1 MPTFRMASKQPPMS
15 TSVAQA
21 LEGNATLSGLLAGH
35 RRAQACF
42 MAISPGLA
50 PPLRKQLRAGPIDG
64 TSWTILAANS
74 AAAAKLRQSVP
85 MLLSALL
92 AHGETIAEIRI
103 KVAPT
108 SVEP

>member
-1 MPTFRMASKQPPMS
+1 MS

-42 MAISPGLA
+42 SAVAPCLA
-50 PPLRKQLRAGPIDG
+50 PPLRSQLRPGPIDG
-64 TSWTILAANS
+64 ASWTILATNN

-92 AHGETIAEIRI
+92 AHGESIAEIRI
-103 KVAPT
+103 KVSPKSAIP
-108 SVEP
+108 

>member
-1 MPTFRMASKQPPMS
+1 MS

-35 RRAQACF
+35 KRAQACF
-42 MAISPGLA
+42 MAVSPCLA

-85 MLLSALL
+85 MLLAALL
-92 AHGETIAEIRI
+92 AQGESVLEIRI
-103 KVAPT
+103 KVAPK
-108 SVEP
+108 SAEP